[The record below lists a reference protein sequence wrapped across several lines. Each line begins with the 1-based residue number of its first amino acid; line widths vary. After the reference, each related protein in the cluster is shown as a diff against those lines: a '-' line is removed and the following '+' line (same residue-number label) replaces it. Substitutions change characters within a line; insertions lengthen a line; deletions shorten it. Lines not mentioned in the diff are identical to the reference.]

1 VSAPC
6 GLILENWNLQ
16 KMQHVSK
23 KTDLKNANNKQ
34 LQKEHAKKRKS
45 QMHKKCKCKNAMQNK

>member
-6 GLILENWNLQ
+6 RLILENWNIE
-16 KMQHVSK
+16 KMQHVMQTNGSK
-23 KTDLKNANNKQ
+23 KCKQ
-34 LQKEHAKKRKS
+34 KATAERKCKKKES